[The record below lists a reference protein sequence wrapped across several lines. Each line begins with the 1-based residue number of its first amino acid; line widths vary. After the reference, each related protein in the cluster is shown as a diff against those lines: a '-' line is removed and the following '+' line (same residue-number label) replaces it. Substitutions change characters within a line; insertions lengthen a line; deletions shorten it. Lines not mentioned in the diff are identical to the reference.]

1 MVAITSIL
9 TSLAKNAIVK
19 TDTGPRRKPRKNKT
33 REQKKNQCEI
43 YANLSLLV
51 TAWGF
56 LLFCIDILNLQVGAY
71 LDSSDYNLV
80 F

>member
-1 MVAITSIL
+1 MVAITSSIL

-19 TDTGPRRKPRKNKT
+19 TDTGSRRKPRKNKT
-33 REQKKNQCEI
+33 REQKNQCEI

-51 TAWGF
+51 TACGF
-56 LLFCIDILNLQVGAY
+56 LLFCIDIEVSAY

>member
-1 MVAITSIL
+1 M
-9 TSLAKNAIVK
+9 VK
-19 TDTGPRRKPRKNKT
+19 TDLPKPRRKPRDNKSDT
-33 REQKKNQCEI
+33 KKNQCEI

-51 TAWGF
+51 TACCGF
-56 LLFCIDILNLQVGAY
+56 LLFCIDIEVSAY

>member
-19 TDTGPRRKPRKNKT
+19 TDTGSRRKPRKNKT
-33 REQKKNQCEI
+33 REPKKNQCEI

-51 TAWGF
+51 TACGF
-56 LLFCIDILNLQVGAY
+56 LLFCIDIEVSAY

>member
-19 TDTGPRRKPRKNKT
+19 TDTGSRRKPPKNKT
-33 REQKKNQCEI
+33 REQKNQCEI

-51 TAWGF
+51 TACGF
-56 LLFCIDILNLQVGAY
+56 LLFCIDIEVSAY

>member
-19 TDTGPRRKPRKNKT
+19 TDTGSRRKPRKNKT
-33 REQKKNQCEI
+33 REQKNQCEI

-51 TAWGF
+51 TACGF
-56 LLFCIDILNLQVGAY
+56 LLFCIDIEVSAY